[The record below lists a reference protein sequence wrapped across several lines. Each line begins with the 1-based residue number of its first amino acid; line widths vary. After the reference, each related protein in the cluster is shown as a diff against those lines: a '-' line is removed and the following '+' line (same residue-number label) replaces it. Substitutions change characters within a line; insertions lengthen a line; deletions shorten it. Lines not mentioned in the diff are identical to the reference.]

1 MNELSRDEIDEVL
14 IRNGVG
20 VLSMVDGEQPY
31 GIPMSF
37 GYDGESLTFAMQ
49 FGTGYGGRKT
59 QSVQSNNNVSLT
71 VYEKVE
77 RADPDAPDEWRSVI
91 ISGELTEVEE
101 ANRDE
106 AFAALAANADFA
118 PDLTVWGI
126 PFDEVELTLQ
136 TLEPED
142 ITGRGFTMT
151 QSW

>member
-1 MNELSRDEIDEVL
+1 MNDLSREQIDEVL
-14 IRNGVG
+14 TRNGVG

-59 QSVQSNNNVSLT
+59 KAVKSNNNVSLT
-71 VYEKVE
+71 VYETVE
-77 RADPDAPDEWRSVI
+77 RANPDVPVKWRSVI
-91 ISGELTEVEE
+91 ITGELTEVEE
-101 ANRDE
+101 ADRDE

-118 PDLTVWGI
+118 PDLTVWGV
-126 PFDEVELTLQ
+126 PFDEVELALYTLD
-136 TLEPED
+136 PEE

-151 QSW
+151 